1 MAIMT
6 EGKGETWK
14 SQQKLKGA
22 ELLQNFLVVWC
33 FLVLFDVVSW
43 SRESACALLRRGG
56 SYNCAGA

>member
-14 SQQKLKGA
+14 SQSKNRK
-22 ELLQNFLVVWC
+22 EQNFLVVWC
-33 FLVLFDVVSW
+33 FLVLFDLVSW